1 MAMAPQQKFYE
12 VNGILNIVTDILIYL
27 LPVPMLWGLQLTWR
41 KKGAIM
47 SIFGLGIL
55 SIAGK
60 EKRNFN
66 AFDKRITTNAEIL
79 AACVRYDFV
88 MKQSSAGEKYY
99 LVLADSL
106 NWCTIEAYVGEY
118 LNAPW

>member
-47 SIFGLGIL
+47 GIFGLGIL

-60 EKRNFN
+60 TLVTLGPANF
-66 AFDKRITTNAEIL
+66 
-79 AACVRYDFV
+79 Y
-88 MKQSSAGEKYY
+88 
-99 LVLADSL
+99 
-106 NWCTIEAYVGEY
+106 
-118 LNAPW
+118 

>member
-55 SIAGK
+55 SIAGEKK
-60 EKRNFN
+60 E
-66 AFDKRITTNAEIL
+66 T
-79 AACVRYDFV
+79 
-88 MKQSSAGEKYY
+88 
-99 LVLADSL
+99 
-106 NWCTIEAYVGEY
+106 
-118 LNAPW
+118 